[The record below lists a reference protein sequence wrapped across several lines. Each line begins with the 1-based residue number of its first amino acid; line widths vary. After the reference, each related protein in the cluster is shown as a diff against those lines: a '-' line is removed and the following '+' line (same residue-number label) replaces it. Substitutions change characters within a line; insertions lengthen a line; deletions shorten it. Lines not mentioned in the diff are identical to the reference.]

1 MDCQELSASIEQ
13 SCVACTQ
20 DLQKGAHFGILWQV
34 HHSRS
39 SDFAICIN
47 EQVSFDPAMECQTWP
62 LGLVGFAIPEHCD
75 IQVHRVHLTG
85 QLRISRIPS
94 DTETSETCPKDCRF
108 ETIPNSK
115 PFNHFCPNAP
125 LQSANIIAPPCG
137 QCSSPPWIPA
147 QCCHRLLELR
157 D

>member
-1 MDCQELSASIEQ
+1 
-13 SCVACTQ
+13 
-20 DLQKGAHFGILWQV
+20 
-34 HHSRS
+34 
-39 SDFAICIN
+39 
-47 EQVSFDPAMECQTWP
+47 MECQTWP

-75 IQVHRVHLTG
+75 IQVHRVHLTC

-94 DTETSETCPKDCRF
+94 DTETSETSETCPKDCRF
-108 ETIPNSK
+108 ETIQNSK

-147 QCCHRLLELR
+147 QCCHRLRELR
-157 D
+157 DSRGEMLALDTAFSGLASSFLVFSHSFGRIM